1 MNLYTNKILYVLT
14 GEVKTGSNKE
24 ILRSSAIGSCIVIV
38 IYDLKL
44 KIGGMAHIMLP
55 GTAPE
60 NTKYD
65 KTRYAH
71 NAISELIEKMDVLGA
86 KIEDIEFCVVGGAN
100 VLKREND
107 TIAQNNIDGILNLL
121 KKQNFRIKAKSV
133 GGTERR
139 SATLNIKTG
148 KLGYTVGDGAEMILW
163 NFLVNNG
170 KD

>member
-1 MNLYTNKILYVLT
+1 MNHYKDKILYVLT
-14 GEVKTGSNKE
+14 GEVKTGSNEE

-38 IYDLKL
+38 VYDLKL

-65 KTRYAH
+65 KTRYAN
-71 NAISELIEKMDVLGA
+71 NAVSDLIIKMKAKGA
-86 KIEDIEFCVVGGAN
+86 KIENIEFCVVGGAN

-107 TIAQNNIDGILNLL
+107 TIAQNNVNKVLDLL
-121 KKQNFRIKAKSV
+121 KKQNFKIKAKSV

>member
-1 MNLYTNKILYVLT
+1 MNLSTNKILYVLT
-14 GEVKTGSNKE
+14 GEVKTCSNNE
-24 ILRSSAIGSCIVIV
+24 ILKSSAIGSCIVV
-38 IYDLKL
+38 IAYYLKL
-44 KIGGMAHIMLP
+44 NIGGMAHIMLY

-65 KTRYAH
+65 KTRYAN
-71 NAISELIEKMDVLGA
+71 NAVSDLIIKMKAKGA
-86 KIEDIEFCVVGGAN
+86 KIENIEFCVVGGAN

-107 TIAQNNIDGILNLL
+107 TIAQNNVNKVLDLL
-121 KKQNFRIKAKSV
+121 KKQNFKIKAKSV

-163 NFLVNNG
+163 DFLVNS
-170 KD
+170 KKS

>member
-14 GEVKTGSNKE
+14 GEVKTGSNEE

-38 IYDLKL
+38 VYDLKL
-44 KIGGMAHIMLP
+44 KIGGIAHIMLP

-65 KTRYAH
+65 KTRYAN
-71 NAISELIEKMDVLGA
+71 NAVSDLIIKMKVKGA

-107 TIAQNNIDGILNLL
+107 TIAQNNVNEVLDLL
-121 KKQNFRIKAKSV
+121 KKQNFKIKAKSV

-148 KLGYTVGDGAEMILW
+148 KLSYTVGDGAEMILW
-163 NFLVNNG
+163 DFLVTN
-170 KD
+170 D